1 MSACQPFFDE
11 FCESVK
17 AIYDA
22 AYPYLIDV
30 YDVELE
36 LDHKEISF
44 RFYLRNARLQDDL
57 YIRLRDDGEIT
68 CDLSLGYTDLP
79 VCAIDNYG
87 MRWITQG
94 NHTISK
100 KPVEAMVRE
109 IYLLSHEYKPY
120 LRFLLTMS
128 NTKEKASG

>member
-1 MSACQPFFDE
+1 MSHTKPFFDD
-11 FCESVK
+11 FCLGIE
-17 AIYDA
+17 AIYEA

-30 YDVELE
+30 YDVELD

-44 RFYLRNARLQDDL
+44 RFYLRNARLEDDL

-87 MRWITQG
+87 MRWITYG
-94 NHTISK
+94 NHISSK

-120 LRFLLTMS
+120 LRFLLG
-128 NTKEKASG
+128 NQITKEKASG